1 MRVKLQ
7 KLAFFFFW
15 KKVAEV
21 LICINMMLKRR
32 DMNFPPDYIV
42 RQKIV
47 FRILSVQGR
56 ILFKLDLILPIF
68 VSRDC
73 VNVILAT

>member
-1 MRVKLQ
+1 M
-7 KLAFFFFW
+7 
-15 KKVAEV
+15 AEV
-21 LICINMMLKRR
+21 LICINMMLVRR

-56 ILFKLDLILPIF
+56 SLFKLDLILPIF
-68 VSRDC
+68 VSHDC